1 MVQTG
6 NMFSRSLLLV
16 VSLLLAVLITDRR
29 VAFT

>member
-6 NMFSRSLLLV
+6 DMFSRSLLLV